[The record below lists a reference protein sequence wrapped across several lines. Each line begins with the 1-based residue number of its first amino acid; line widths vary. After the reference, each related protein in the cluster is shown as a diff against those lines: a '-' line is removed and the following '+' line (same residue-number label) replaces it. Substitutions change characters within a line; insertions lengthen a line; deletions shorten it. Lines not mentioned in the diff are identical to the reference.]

1 MGPRA
6 ITARA
11 ELSCPS
17 HVLQQSAA
25 RTQSLSAG
33 LAALVC
39 YLHIITCKCGDLGR
53 GMFRQ
58 VALQGWDALAEYPH
72 IVTFL
77 DAMKGRESWGPSAPV
92 DDKAVVNGW
101 QHKLEKLKSS

>member
-1 MGPRA
+1 VVPGA
-6 ITARA
+6 
-11 ELSCPS
+11 
-17 HVLQQSAA
+17 
-25 RTQSLSAG
+25 
-33 LAALVC
+33 
-39 YLHIITCKCGDLGR
+39 GR
-53 GMFRQ
+53 GCYSASSHRPFQALIRAP
-58 VALQGWDALAEYPH
+58 ALQGWDALAEYPH